1 MIERL
6 KQVMLYVDDVAAM
19 KEFWIERIGFE
30 LLEEVEPELGGMHFV
45 ELAPA
50 SNSQTTIVLFDRQ
63 VIAAQSPELN
73 LGTPSLMFQT
83 QDARALYH
91 KFRDQGITVGE
102 LIEMLG
108 RLVFNF
114 ADPEGH
120 YFAIQEVQN

>member
-1 MIERL
+1 MIEKL
-6 KQVMLYVDDVAAM
+6 QQVMIYVDDVAAM
-19 KEFWIERIGFE
+19 KNFWLDVVGFE
-30 LLEEVEPELGGMHFV
+30 LIEEVAAGGMYFV
-45 ELAPA
+45 EIAPA
-50 SNSQTTIVLFDRQ
+50 QSNETSLMLFDRQ

-91 KFRDQGITVGE
+91 KFRDQGIIVGD
-102 LIEMLG
+102 LIEMPN

-120 YFAIQEVQN
+120 YFAIQESQN

>member
-1 MIERL
+1 MTRVTAVLTALFFVTSLTLAIFAKKETTDAYSL
-6 KQVMLYVDDVAAM
+6 KS
-19 KEFWIERIGFE
+19 ISSTTS
-30 LLEEVEPELGGMHFV
+30 
-45 ELAPA
+45 APA
-50 SNSQTTIVLFDRQ
+50 QSNETSLMLFDRQ

-91 KFRDQGITVGE
+91 KFRDQGITVGD
-102 LIEMLG
+102 LIEMPN

-120 YFAIQEVQN
+120 YFAIQESQN